1 MVAYRFLLHSKFLS
15 ETWFLYGDAK
25 YSRMLVNS
33 LSNSDCFL
41 YFSFSFYQCFR
52 CCDVIQ
58 ELDNYNSVHVS
69 FSSWLIWLCWFMS
82 IASYMM
88 GLLWFFGISTL
99 SEFSDQAEIPSRNT
113 NDFIWRLASTIL
125 YSVNVYINLSGSF
138 HGSQILLSEDSLQCF
153 FSYLSF
159 FTRCWNDY
167 PQLILTCTCLCEI
180 VWVCH
185 LKHHWGHLHHG
196 LCDTPFFFL
205 FLEES
210 HQIAPSVTLMKH
222 SKNPAENDDSS
233 ATNLNQNVT
242 ISFV

>member
-82 IASYMM
+82 IASCMM
-88 GLLWFFGISTL
+88 GLLWFF
-99 SEFSDQAEIPSRNT
+99 
-113 NDFIWRLASTIL
+113 LAFQPFMS
-125 YSVNVYINLSGSF
+125 
-138 HGSQILLSEDSLQCF
+138 SQIKQRFQPETWMISSGGLLVLFSILWMYTSTCLDHFMEVKF
-153 FSYLSF
+153 FSVRILFSAFSHICLSSPGAEM
-159 FTRCWNDY
+159 T
-167 PQLILTCTCLCEI
+167 I
-180 VWVCH
+180 
-185 LKHHWGHLHHG
+185 
-196 LCDTPFFFL
+196 
-205 FLEES
+205 
-210 HQIAPSVTLMKH
+210 H
-222 SKNPAENDDSS
+222 S
-233 ATNLNQNVT
+233 
-242 ISFV
+242 